1 MGLDRSPISQVNL
14 IILGDLFFHGRT
26 IIFDKASNRIGFISQ
41 DKSITVYP
49 HHNSVYLA
57 LDLVAV
63 LALLVAVLI
72 LMLRKR
78 NRNTISE
85 LAEGLNRPEVE
96 MTVGE

>member
-1 MGLDRSPISQVNL
+1 LAQANL

-26 IIFDKASNRIGFISQ
+26 IIFDKPNNRIGFISQ
-41 DKSITVYP
+41 DKNITIYP

-57 LDLVAV
+57 LDLIALLALVVAV
-63 LALLVAVLI
+63 FI